1 MFEKLWMILA
11 GRPTLISPDDVWALL
26 FVMCASI
33 FAAIFLEQKFRLA
46 SKITGAIIAL
56 LIALVLSNAGI
67 IPSSC
72 ALYDDVVWGIIVPIA
87 MPMLLLR
94 CNLKKIWSQTGHLL
108 VIFLIGALGTTIG
121 AFIAYFLLKNS
132 FENVKDLAKVAAMM
146 TASYIGGGV
155 NFVAM
160 ASQYAPGSDITAATS
175 VADNLL
181 MAAYFFALVL
191 FASSKFLR
199 SKLSHPYIDAVESSA
214 TPESKITQA
223 ASFWSR
229 KEISLKDIAI
239 NVAFSVTVVFIS
251 RFTASLFSNFE
262 ITNLFMN
269 FIVRFLGSQYVWIT
283 TFSVLA
289 ATFASSQ
296 VEQLNGSQEVGSY
309 LIYMFLFVI
318 GVPANIFT
326 VFAKSPALLLVTSIM
341 VFTNMIFCLAG
352 AKLFKFN
359 LEDSLIASNACIG
372 GPTTAAGMAISQG
385 WAELAGPAM
394 LVGTLGYVLGNYM
407 GTITAIALGL

>member
-1 MFEKLWMILA
+1 
-11 GRPTLISPDDVWALL
+11 
-26 FVMCASI
+26 
-33 FAAIFLEQKFRLA
+33 
-46 SKITGAIIAL
+46 
-56 LIALVLSNAGI
+56 
-67 IPSSC
+67 
-72 ALYDDVVWGIIVPIA
+72 
-87 MPMLLLR
+87 
-94 CNLKKIWSQTGHLL
+94 
-108 VIFLIGALGTTIG
+108 
-121 AFIAYFLLKNS
+121 
-132 FENVKDLAKVAAMM
+132 
-146 TASYIGGGV
+146 
-155 NFVAM
+155 
-160 ASQYAPGSDITAATS
+160 
-175 VADNLL
+175 
-181 MAAYFFALVL
+181 
-191 FASSKFLR
+191 
-199 SKLSHPYIDAVESSA
+199 
-214 TPESKITQA
+214 
-223 ASFWSR
+223 
-229 KEISLKDIAI
+229 
-239 NVAFSVTVVFIS
+239 
-251 RFTASLFSNFE
+251 
-262 ITNLFMN
+262 MN

-326 VFAKSPALLLVTSIM
+326 VFTKSPILLLVTSIM